1 MAPVFELRFAVDM
14 GTSTVPPKLQFRH
27 KDDVGNWGEW
37 TDVPLVAIN
46 IPPSMV
52 PIPSL
57 GNISEGSA
65 NIPPWQG

>member
-14 GTSTVPPKLQFRH
+14 GTNAAPPQLQFRH

-46 IPPSMV
+46 IPSSMIPSA
-52 PIPSL
+52 PSL
-57 GNISEGSA
+57 GDSGTA
-65 NIPPWQG
+65 GQPPWEG